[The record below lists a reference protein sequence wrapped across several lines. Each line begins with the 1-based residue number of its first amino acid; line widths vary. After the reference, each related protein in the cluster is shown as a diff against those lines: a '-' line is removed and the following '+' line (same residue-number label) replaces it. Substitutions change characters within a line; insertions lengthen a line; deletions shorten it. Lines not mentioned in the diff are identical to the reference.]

1 MPASGSITSELRV
14 LLRIGAPLM
23 VAYIA
28 ELAMFLIT
36 RMVVGDLGY
45 ESLAAVG
52 VSGDLTFELLVVAMG
67 AMSVIGVLLAQ
78 AVGAGDEKSVGHALN
93 QGMLVATILG
103 LASTAVVWCIP
114 IALGHLGQEPVV
126 VELATPYLW
135 ALSGCV
141 LPTLWFTA
149 LRSFVTAIGKTRS
162 IMVITI
168 GAVGVQ
174 WFFTEGLVHGKYGLP
189 ELGVAGAGWS
199 MTIATWM
206 MFAALF
212 GHVLIAGYGKSF
224 GWSVR
229 AFRFDKAI
237 CRDIVRLG
245 VPSGFLVALESGLF
259 AAVSVL
265 SGVIGAKALAAHQ
278 IALSWV
284 GLPFVIALGLAEGAM
299 VRVAHGIG
307 RGDRA
312 AARRSG
318 IVSITLA
325 VVIATALII
334 VPVFYGDRIVELFLS
349 KDQRGADEVT
359 ELALHILII
368 VAVFQVFDGL
378 QAVAA
383 RALRGLQDTVKPLWI
398 AGFGYWI
405 VGIGGGSIAAFHLNW
420 GAPGL
425 WWGLAGG
432 LIFTGACL
440 CGRFMLL
447 TRSTGP

>member
-103 LASTAVVWCIP
+103 LASTAVVWSIP
-114 IALGHLGQEPVV
+114 RALGHLGQEPVV

-212 GHVLIAGYGKSF
+212 GHILIAGYGKSF